1 MTRLLR
7 FFVISKVHPPHI
19 LILAAACFGI
29 GLWTIEYDAGELDS
43 ALGLVLVAQMFLAST
58 GFTSRAF
65 AGHFDPVLVAGSART
80 DVAAAH
86 WLASIAPGVM
96 AWLALSLTGLLV
108 HSSAAVSA
116 LAGRRLLALLIVSN
130 IAWVAGYRLSRGA
143 AGVLWLTVLVG
154 ILLQHNLRA
163 LSASIDQGA
172 HTWLLDVP
180 VVFVCPFLLIGDR
193 PYVPPVVLAIA
204 AVLAFTAVGLVALAT
219 RRLDVLLMER
229 G

>member
-1 MTRLLR
+1 
-7 FFVISKVHPPHI
+7 
-19 LILAAACFGI
+19 
-29 GLWTIEYDAGELDS
+29 
-43 ALGLVLVAQMFLAST
+43 
-58 GFTSRAF
+58 
-65 AGHFDPVLVAGSART
+65 
-80 DVAAAH
+80 
-86 WLASIAPGVM
+86 
-96 AWLALSLTGLLV
+96 
-108 HSSAAVSA
+108 
-116 LAGRRLLALLIVSN
+116 LIVSN

-204 AVLAFTAVGLVALAT
+204 AALAFTAVGLVALAT